1 MEPFGDEKD
10 SKVDI
15 LMTMKSDFKDIFDED
30 GEEKLQIGK
39 KSARSAENDHINVQV
54 NISDPNSKQIHAY
67 SKVHKFSLRNLTLV
81 QERHQTQNT
90 V

>member
-39 KSARSAENDHINVQV
+39 KSARSAENDHINV
-54 NISDPNSKQIHAY
+54 
-67 SKVHKFSLRNLTLV
+67 
-81 QERHQTQNT
+81 
-90 V
+90 